1 MTLSLSEVL
10 EQIGQRAASA
20 SRILAQATTAEKNEA
35 LLAIARRIEQET
47 ETILTAN
54 EADLRAGA
62 ENGLSSALLDRAR
75 LDQKRIRTIAN
86 SVREVVHLTDPLGE
100 VLKEWSRPNGLKI
113 SKRRVPIGVIGIIYE
128 SRPNVTSDAASLCLK
143 TGNAVILRGG
153 SEAIRSNMALADAV
167 SKGCQDAGL
176 PEHSVQLVPSTDR
189 AAVVLMAQLDRY
201 IHLIIPRGGR
211 SLIEAVI
218 SAARMPVIKHFDGI
232 CAAYVD
238 RAADLRMAERI
249 VVNAKCQRPGVC
261 NAIETM
267 LVHEEVAR
275 QFLPDCAEAL
285 WKRGVELRGDSLARE
300 ILGGKVLPAIE
311 EDWRT
316 EYLDLILAIK
326 TVRSLEEAIE
336 HIETYG
342 SHHSDAIITEDRV
355 VAQKFLNRVDS
366 AAVFWNA
373 STRFNDGAEFGF
385 GAEIGISTDR
395 LHARG
400 PMGLEELTSYKY
412 LVEGTGQVRG

>member
-10 EQIGQRAASA
+10 EKIGQRAASA

-35 LLAIARRIEQET
+35 LLSIARRIEQET
-47 ETILTAN
+47 KTILIAN

-62 ENGLSSALLDRAR
+62 NSGLSSAMLDRAR
-75 LDQKRIRTIAN
+75 LDPKRIEKIAN
-86 SVREVVHLTDPLGE
+86 SVREVVDLTDPIGE
-100 VLKEWSRPNGLKI
+100 ELKQWSRPNGLKI

-143 TGNAVILRGG
+143 AGNAVILRGG
-153 SEAIRSNMALADAV
+153 SEAIRSNMALAEAV
-167 SKGCQDAGL
+167 SNGCKDSGL
-176 PEHSVQLVPSTDR
+176 PEYSVQLVPSTDR
-189 AAVVLMAQLDRY
+189 AAVTLMAQLDRY

-211 SLIEAVI
+211 SLIEAVT

-238 RAADLRMAERI
+238 RGADLRMAERI
-249 VVNAKCQRPGVC
+249 VVNGKCQRPGVC

-275 QFLPDCAEAL
+275 QFLPDCAASL
-285 WKRGVELRGDSLARE
+285 WERGVELRGDALTQQ
-300 ILGGKVLPAIE
+300 ILGSKVIPATE
-311 EDWRT
+311 QDWRT
-316 EYLDLILAIK
+316 EYLDMILAIK
-326 TVRSLEEAIE
+326 SVRSLEEAVD

-342 SHHSDAIITEDRV
+342 SHHSDVIITEDRV
-355 VAQKFLNRVDS
+355 VAQKFFDKVDS
-366 AAVFWNA
+366 AGVFWNA
-373 STRFNDGAEFGF
+373 STRFNDGGEFGF

-412 LVEGTGQVRG
+412 LIEGTGQVRG

>member
-35 LLAIARRIEQET
+35 LLAIARRIEKET

-62 ENGLSSALLDRAR
+62 ESGLSSALLDRGR

-176 PEHSVQLVPSTDR
+176 PEYSVQLVPSTDR

-238 RAADLRMAERI
+238 RAADLHMAERI

-285 WKRGVELRGDSLARE
+285 WKRGVELRGDSLTRE
-300 ILGGKVLPAIE
+300 ILGGKVLPALE

-326 TVRSLEEAIE
+326 TVRSPEEAIE

>member
-1 MTLSLSEVL
+1 MTLSLSEVV
-10 EQIGQRAASA
+10 ERIGQRAVSA
-20 SRILAQATTAEKNEA
+20 SRIVAQATTGEKNEA
-35 LLAIARRIEQET
+35 LLAIAGRIEQET
-47 ETILTAN
+47 QKILTAN
-54 EADLRAGA
+54 AADLRAGS
-62 ENGLSSALLDRAR
+62 ESGLSSAMLDRAR
-75 LDQKRIRTIAN
+75 LDPKRIQAMAN
-86 SVREVVHLTDPLGE
+86 SVREVVNLTDPVGE
-100 VLKEWSRPNGLKI
+100 VLKEWSRPNGLRI

-143 TGNAVILRGG
+143 AGNAVILRGG
-153 SEAIRSNMALADAV
+153 SEAIRSNMAIAEAV
-167 SKGCQDAGL
+167 SDGCMDAGL
-176 PEHSVQLVPSTDR
+176 PEYSVQLVPSTDR
-189 AAVVLMAQLDRY
+189 GAVTLMAQLDRY

-211 SLIEAVI
+211 SLIEAVT

-238 RAADLRMAERI
+238 RAADLRMAEQI

-275 QFLPDCAEAL
+275 QFLPGCAEAL
-285 WKRGVELRGDSLARE
+285 WQRGVELRGDPLTQE
-300 ILGGKVLPAIE
+300 ILGAKVFPATE

-316 EYLDLILAIK
+316 EYLDLFLAIK
-326 TVRSLEEAIE
+326 TVRNLEEAVE
-336 HIETYG
+336 HIENYG
-342 SHHSDAIITEDRV
+342 SHHSDAIITGDRIA
-355 VAQKFLNRVDS
+355 AQKFMNQVDS

-373 STRFNDGAEFGF
+373 STRFNDGGEFGF

-412 LVEGTGQVRG
+412 LVEGTGQVRA